1 MTFRSVGGALRWYAK
16 AVQSDGIRSIWP
28 SKSTALCLGTG
39 GAGRDQ
45 VEVFLTIWAIWRCL
59 DRLAL
64 QEQSLLHEVYVLEIP
79 IEYVASKSRRHASR
93 IYERLRRV
101 RDVLR
106 VSLQAEG
113 LIEITETQEV
123 MR

>member
-45 VEVFLTIWAIWRCL
+45 VDVFLTIWAIWQCL
-59 DRLAL
+59 QRLSMH
-64 QEQSLLHEVYVLEIP
+64 EQALLHDVYVLEIP
-79 IEYVASKSRRHASR
+79 IECVAGRYQRHQSR
-93 IYERLRRV
+93 IYERLSRIRGA
-101 RDVLR
+101 LA
-106 VSLQAEG
+106 VSLRREG
-113 LIEITETQEV
+113 LLG
-123 MR
+123 